1 MAILVKLPAKVLMF
15 NVPVLG
21 TVSLNHTSLLG
32 VLQPGVGITLLVAS
46 WVLKLTGTQP
56 GLVAMS
62 VAGEQGLSL
71 GGGTG

>member
-15 NVPVLG
+15 RVPVLG
-21 TVSLNHTSLLG
+21 TVSLNHTSLFG
-32 VLQPGVGITLLVAS
+32 VLQPGLGITLLVAS

-56 GLVAMS
+56 GFVAMR
-62 VAGEQGLSL
+62 VVGEQGLSL